1 VRNCSTTD
9 SDSIACFSH
18 QKGEHVS
25 GTHKTA
31 IISEEDCS
39 ENIPMAC
46 ISIVS
51 KRVFKCVHASV
62 VCVLLFLWVHVCLC
76 VRASVHMCVVDQ
88 LHTREAFTSIH

>member
-1 VRNCSTTD
+1 MRNCSTTD

-46 ISIVS
+46 TSVVS
-51 KRVFKCVHASV
+51 KRVSK
-62 VCVLLFLWVHVCLC
+62 C
-76 VRASVHMCVVDQ
+76 VRASVFVGACLSVCTCMCAHVC
-88 LHTREAFTSIH
+88 R